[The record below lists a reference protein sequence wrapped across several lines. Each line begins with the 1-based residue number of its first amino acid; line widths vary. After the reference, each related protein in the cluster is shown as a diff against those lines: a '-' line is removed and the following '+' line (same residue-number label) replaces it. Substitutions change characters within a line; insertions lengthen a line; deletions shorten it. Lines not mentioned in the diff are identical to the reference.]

1 MFLLYLHPGPTLTP
15 PALTMSS
22 SSFLLLAATAACIFW
37 ALWLRPW
44 SVTAARLDLPLVE
57 LDDADNARDEAE
69 LKQRYTNE
77 TGKVLKKGYDKVRGV
92 VLCSYVV
99 HLLTRLY
106 TST

>member
-1 MFLLYLHPGPTLTP
+1 
-15 PALTMSS
+15 MSS

-37 ALWLRPW
+37 ALWRQPW
-44 SVTAARLDLPLVE
+44 SVTAARLNLPLVE

-77 TGKVLKKGYDKVRGV
+77 TGNVLKKGYDKVRRV
-92 VLCSYVV
+92 VLCSHVL
-99 HLLTRLY
+99 HLLTKLY